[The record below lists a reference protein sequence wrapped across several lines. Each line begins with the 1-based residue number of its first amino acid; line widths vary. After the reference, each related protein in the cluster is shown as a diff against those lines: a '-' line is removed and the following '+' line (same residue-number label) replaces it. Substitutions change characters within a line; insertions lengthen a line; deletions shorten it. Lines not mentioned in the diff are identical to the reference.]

1 LTRGIQKYQYII
13 FSSTLKMLTRL
24 LLFSISKIDTVFS
37 DAAAKNCPVLGWKR
51 TCVLAPCA
59 WKIQRLA
66 NRVHIP
72 EKPYKRSGACLYST
86 NARGV
91 YVPKANIIVAI
102 TGA

>member
-1 LTRGIQKYQYII
+1 
-13 FSSTLKMLTRL
+13 MLTRL